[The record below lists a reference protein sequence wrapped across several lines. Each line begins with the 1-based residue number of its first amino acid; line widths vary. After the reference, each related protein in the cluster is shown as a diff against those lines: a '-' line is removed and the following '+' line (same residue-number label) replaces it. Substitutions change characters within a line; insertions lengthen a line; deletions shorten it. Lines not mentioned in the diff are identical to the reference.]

1 MAATLAQSEFV
12 YRSGNAPDLYMF
24 TIVSDLSGLL
34 TVRDIQDPYGFILS
48 PYTQIPQSVTN
59 DIQSAM
65 SQVENIL
72 SLTSAVNGN
81 VTFTAQTEKI
91 ITFATP
97 FSNTNYRVQVTSDV
111 FAPFRITNKTTLG
124 FTIQAG
130 ATISGVVGYDVFV

>member
-1 MAATLAQSEFV
+1 MAATLTQSEFV
-12 YRSGNAPDLYMF
+12 YRSGNAPSIYMF
-24 TIVSDLSGLL
+24 TIVSDQSGLL
-34 TVRDIQDPYGFILS
+34 SVRDIQDPYGFVLS

-81 VTFTAQTEKI
+81 VTFTSQTEKQI
-91 ITFATP
+91 SFATP
-97 FSNTNYRVQVTSDV
+97 FSNTNYRVQITADV

>member
-1 MAATLAQSEFV
+1 MALTLAQSEFV
-12 YRSGNAPDLYMF
+12 YRSGNPPTLYMF
-24 TIVSDLSGLL
+24 TIVSDQTGLL
-34 TVRDIQDPYGFILS
+34 SVRDIQDPYGFVLS
-48 PYTQIPQSVTN
+48 PYTQIPQTVTN

-65 SQVENIL
+65 SQVENLL

-81 VTFTAQTEKI
+81 LTFTTETEKNVV
-91 ITFATP
+91 FSTP

-130 ATISGVVGYDVFV
+130 AAISGVVGYDVFV